1 MEADRC
7 LPTASTDRPV
17 PDTPD
22 ASRALVPRNA
32 TWLVFPLLILLVTVV
47 LGSVEVSG
55 SSTALLARPG
65 DDGGLLA
72 GRARPVRTDEW
83 FVRTPLLARQV
94 ALDLPEHDVIG
105 VGEHDMTVGNDLPT
119 RGWEVLVRPHTL
131 PYHAFGFP
139 RAFAFEWWTVYLA
152 LPAIGLYLL
161 ALALGVRPMTASLI
175 ALIVVLSP
183 VVQWW
188 TVPMTGTTI
197 GYACLAGAALVT
209 AARARR
215 LYGRIA
221 LAALGG
227 WLGACLVLTLYPPWA
242 VPMGL
247 LVGSVAIAAV
257 AITLPPPGER
267 RAWWLGLLVAGGVA
281 GVAAAALLVAFF
293 VAHRDAIDALA
304 NSIYPGR
311 RRSAGGAGDLA
322 VLLGAPFDL
331 VESTASR
338 VAVEVNGLNQSEAA
352 AGLFTIL
359 AIAIA
364 LVAGR
369 RASGPPGWRRRI
381 VLLTILGAGAVFV
394 AWYLLPVPEGIGR
407 LLLLDRVR
415 SDRMLLPVAAA
426 SALAFGIFLDA
437 RARPGSGLERS
448 RLAAGM
454 AAFAI
459 PTLWAGW
466 NLDVD
471 ATIAPRWQV
480 LLLTAAATAGVGLA
494 LSGRRAG
501 LWLVVALFAA
511 GAATVNPL
519 QHGVSPLVD
528 GPGATL
534 GRELRS
540 RHDAGTVLYVVEP
553 RTKGLDA
560 QAELTASGVRLVSG
574 VNNYPNATAWRVLDP
589 HGSSRNAWDRYNIAV
604 WTAGPP
610 GSAPR
615 FDLDP
620 PATLTVTV
628 DPCDA
633 RLAML
638 NVSTVV
644 SDRELPY
651 QCLAPVRTERRTGL
665 FAYRIVRPANALRR

>member
-1 MEADRC
+1 MTPF
-7 LPTASTDRPV
+7 LP
-17 PDTPD
+17 
-22 ASRALVPRNA
+22 
-32 TWLVFPLLILLVTVV
+32 
-47 LGSVEVSG
+47 
-55 SSTALLARPG
+55 
-65 DDGGLLA
+65 GGI
-72 GRARPVRTDEW
+72 T
-83 FVRTPLLARQV
+83 
-94 ALDLPEHDVIG
+94 
-105 VGEHDMTVGNDLPT
+105 
-119 RGWEVLVRPHTL
+119 
-131 PYHAFGFP
+131 
-139 RAFAFEWWTVYLA
+139 
-152 LPAIGLYLL
+152 
-161 ALALGVRPMTASLI
+161 
-175 ALIVVLSP
+175 
-183 VVQWW
+183 
-188 TVPMTGTTI
+188 
-197 GYACLAGAALVT
+197 
-209 AARARR
+209 
-215 LYGRIA
+215 
-221 LAALGG
+221 
-227 WLGACLVLTLYPPWA
+227 A
-242 VPMGL
+242 VPGM
-247 LVGSVAIAAV
+247 
-257 AITLPPPGER
+257 
-267 RAWWLGLLVAGGVA
+267 
-281 GVAAAALLVAFF
+281 
-293 VAHRDAIDALA
+293 
-304 NSIYPGR
+304 
-311 RRSAGGAGDLA
+311 
-322 VLLGAPFDL
+322 
-331 VESTASR
+331 
-338 VAVEVNGLNQSEAA
+338 
-352 AGLFTIL
+352 
-359 AIAIA
+359 
-364 LVAGR
+364 
-369 RASGPPGWRRRI
+369 
-381 VLLTILGAGAVFV
+381 
-394 AWYLLPVPEGIGR
+394 
-407 LLLLDRVR
+407 
-415 SDRMLLPVAAA
+415 
-426 SALAFGIFLDA
+426 
-437 RARPGSGLERS
+437 
-448 RLAAGM
+448 LAAGM

-494 LSGRRAG
+494 LSGGRAG

>member
-1 MEADRC
+1 MAEK
-7 LPTASTDRPV
+7 PHP
-17 PDTPD
+17 
-22 ASRALVPRNA
+22 SRALVPRNA

-47 LGSVEVSG
+47 LGSLELSG
-55 SSTALLARPG
+55 SSVSRYDPSG
-65 DDGGLLA
+65 GKNGLLA

-83 FVRTPLLARQV
+83 FVRTPLLARQA

-105 VGEHDMTVGNDLPT
+105 VGEHDMAVGNDLPT

-131 PYHAFGFP
+131 PYHGFGFA
-139 RAFAFEWWTVYLA
+139 RAFAFEWWILFLA
-152 LPAIGLYLL
+152 LPAIGLYFL
-161 ALALGVRPMTASLI
+161 AVALGVRILTASLI

-188 TVPMTGTTI
+188 TVPATGTTI

-215 LYGRIA
+215 LYARTA
-221 LAALGG
+221 LAALAG

-247 LVGSVAIAAV
+247 LVSAVAIAAV
-257 AITLPPPGER
+257 AVRLPPPGER
-267 RAWWLGLLVAGGVA
+267 RPWCVGLVIVGAVAAVVAG
-281 GVAAAALLVAFF
+281 ALVLAFF
-293 VAHRDAIDALA
+293 VAHRDAFDALA

-338 VAVEVNGLNQSEAA
+338 VTVEVNGLNQSEAA
-352 AGLFTIL
+352 AGLFTLL
-359 AIAIA
+359 AIATA

-369 RASGPPGWRRRI
+369 RASASRGRRSRA
-381 VLLTILGAGAVFV
+381 VLLTILGVGAVFV
-394 AWYLLPVPEGIGR
+394 VWYLLPVPAAIGR
-407 LLLLDRVR
+407 LFLLDRVR
-415 SDRMLLPVAAA
+415 SERMLLPLAAA
-426 SALAFGIFLDA
+426 SALALGIFVDTH
-437 RARPGSGLERS
+437 RGPGSGLERS
-448 RLAAGM
+448 RLAAGTV
-454 AAFAI
+454 AFAV
-459 PTLWAGW
+459 PTIWAGW

-471 ATIAPRWQV
+471 GKIAPRWQV
-480 LLLTAAATAGVGLA
+480 LLLAAAAVTGVGFA

-501 LWLVVALFAA
+501 LWLLAAMFAV

-528 GPGATL
+528 SPGATL

-540 RHDAGTVLYVVEP
+540 RPDAGTVLYIAAG
-553 RTKGLDA
+553 RTVDLDA
-560 QAELTASGVRLVSG
+560 QAELTASGVPFVSG
-574 VNNYPNATAWRVLDP
+574 VNNSPNATAWRVLDP
-589 HGSSRNAWDRYNIAV
+589 DGSSRTAWDRYNIAV
-604 WTAGPP
+604 WIAGAP

-615 FDLDP
+615 FELDP

-644 SDRELPY
+644 SDHELPHP
-651 QCLAPVRTERRTGL
+651 CLAPVRAERGPQL
-665 FAYRIVRPANALRR
+665 FAYRVVRPASALRR